1 MVVHSGPSSGT
12 VDDATEASRS
22 SNPRPRRASRLRSAA
37 PNSSAV
43 DSRTVAKRQCSTS
56 SSSRKVPMCVCV
68 LPMSTASSTGSDYAR
83 PVPAKLYVVH
93 GSHPCA
99 TVGRALELKGIPYKT
114 VELMPAMHAAHQR
127 LRFGQRT
134 VPGIKLEDGEKV
146 VGSRAILQRLE
157 ELAPEPPLLPADPE
171 LRARVQDA
179 ERWGEEVFQP
189 IARRLVWLGMRRH
202 PPAIVAFGEHSTLP
216 VPDVIARLSAPII
229 SRVEGMLND
238 VSEEAVR
245 ADLEALPGH
254 LDRI

>member
-99 TVGRALELKGIPYKT
+99 TVARALELKGIPYRS
-114 VELMPAMHAAHQR
+114 VELMPTMHAAHQR

-134 VPGIKLEDGEKV
+134 VPGIKFEDGEKV
-146 VGSRAILQRLE
+146 VGSRAILRRLDA
-157 ELAPEPPLLPADPE
+157 LAPDPPLLPADGEP
-171 LRARVQDA
+171 RAKVEEA
-179 ERWGEEVFQP
+179 ERWGDEVLQP
-189 IARRLVWLGMRRH
+189 VARRLVGLGMGRC
-202 PPAIVAFGEHSTLP
+202 PASAVDFRGHSELP
-216 VPDVIARLSAPII
+216 VPDVMAGLPPPMEARRQCGGDIPAGVLPTAPSPAAAPSA
-229 SRVEGMLND
+229 
-238 VSEEAVR
+238 
-245 ADLEALPGH
+245 
-254 LDRI
+254 

>member
-1 MVVHSGPSSGT
+1 ML
-12 VDDATEASRS
+12 DA
-22 SNPRPRRASRLRSAA
+22 
-37 PNSSAV
+37 
-43 DSRTVAKRQCSTS
+43 
-56 SSSRKVPMCVCV
+56 
-68 LPMSTASSTGSDYAR
+68 
-83 PVPAKLYVVH
+83 VPAKLYVVH

-99 TVGRALELKGIPYKT
+99 TVERALELKGIPYKT

-202 PPAIVAFGEHSTLP
+202 PAAIVAFGEHSTLP
-216 VPDVIARLSAPII
+216 VPDVMARLSAPMI
-229 SRVEGMLND
+229 SRVEGMMND
-238 VSEEAVR
+238 VSEGAVR

-254 LDRI
+254 LDRIDAYIADGVMGRQDVNVADLQIAPTVRLMMTVGDARPLIDGRPAAQLATRLFPDWDGDVPAGVLPAPAARAPAAAPTA